1 MAHIVILGAGTGG
14 MPAAYEMR
22 ETLGK
27 GHEITVINSNE
38 YFQFVPSNPWV
49 GVGWRNRDDITFP
62 IRPYLERKGIK
73 FIAQT
78 VTEIDAEGNR
88 LTLADGEKIDYDY
101 LVVTTGPKLAFEEVE
116 GSGPHGGHT
125 HSVCTVDHAET
136 AYDDYQKLL
145 DEPGPVVVGA
155 MPGASC
161 FGPGYEFAFIVESD
175 LRKRKIRPKVEMT
188 YVTSEPYIGH
198 LGLGGVGDSKGL
210 LESALRE
217 RHIKWITN
225 AKVTKVEDGKMH
237 VDELDEDGNVKKQ
250 HELPFKFSMMLPAF
264 KGVDAVAGVEG
275 LCNPRGFV
283 IVDDYQRSPKYPNIY
298 SAGVCIAIPPVE
310 KTPVATGAPKTG
322 YMIETM
328 VTAIVE
334 NIKEELSGEQPTHT
348 GTWNAICMADMGDTG
363 AAFVALPQIPPRNVN
378 WFKEGKW
385 VHVAKIA
392 FEKYFMRKM
401 KKGSS
406 EPIYEKY
413 VLKALGIERI
423 GKR

>member
-88 LTLADGEKIDYDY
+88 LTLADGEKVDYDY

-348 GTWNAICMADMGDTG
+348 GTWNAICLADMGDTG